1 MLKFLVFSLL
11 FPTLVIA
18 VSNSA
23 ANAMPKKI
31 ELSFETARP
40 DHCTNMRT
48 IHFVGK
54 TVLLEDSSSR
64 CFGVD
69 TGIPDA
75 GNEFRLNGKL
85 TVERSCVHETNERSC
100 DDGTQIRSPGRWTRG
115 TSTEVIIATSSF
127 SDGTLKLKYQSEVD
141 FVRVNRKNKVDFDTV
156 IFYEIKIGR
165 NSCELVNF
173 LENERFRGRNVL
185 NAKLEKVAYCRL
197 SP

>member
-1 MLKFLVFSLL
+1 MVKFLVFSFL

-23 ANAMPKKI
+23 ANATPKKI

-40 DHCTNMRT
+40 DQCTNMRT

-54 TVLLEDSSSR
+54 TVLLEESSSR

-85 TVERSCVHETNERSC
+85 TVERSCVHETNKRSC
-100 DDGTQIRSPGRWTRG
+100 DDGTQIRSQGRWTRG
-115 TSTEVIIATSSF
+115 TSTEVTVATASF
-127 SDGTLKLKYQSEVD
+127 SGGTLKLKYQSEID
-141 FVRVNRKNKVDFDTV
+141 FVRVNRKKKVDFDSI
-156 IFYEIKIGR
+156 IFYEIKIGK

-173 LENERFRGRNVL
+173 SESERFRGRNVL
-185 NAKLEKVAYCRL
+185 DAKLEKVAYCRL